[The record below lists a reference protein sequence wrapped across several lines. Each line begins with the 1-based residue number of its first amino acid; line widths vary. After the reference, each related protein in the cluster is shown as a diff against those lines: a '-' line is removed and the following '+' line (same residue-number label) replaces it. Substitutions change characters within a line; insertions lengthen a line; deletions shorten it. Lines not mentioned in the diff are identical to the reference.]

1 MLQILARRL
10 IDMRVFSAQSL
21 EDIVDDRGRNETN
34 EHAEQQVERIMNA
47 EIEARIAYHECPK
60 YHESRQNMA
69 SEEIDDE
76 ESKRPTVGGMS
87 RRATEVTT
95 PIAVYDVNERADR
108 VM

>member
-34 EHAEQQVERIMNA
+34 KHAEQQVERIMNA
-47 EIEARIAYHECPK
+47 EIETGIAYGECPK
-60 YHESRQNMA
+60 NHESGQSVA
-69 SEEIDDE
+69 SEKVDDE